1 MVASIWGLGAY
12 KFSMAQS
19 EEVALWWFKIAHISV
34 ILTPAFYSHFVF
46 HLTKNYKRSL
56 VVLTYLLATI
66 FLGLNFFYTDFF
78 ELQFSF
84 DQFYFFR
91 GAINKHLAYFIFY
104 ILFYWLLLFY
114 AFFLLIKFFKQTTGK
129 QRNQIKYFFIGS
141 LVAWLGPEGMFLYVI
156 FGLPIYPYSNI
167 LIGIFPLIIAYAI
180 FKYQLMDIRA
190 VFKVAIS
197 RVGLLVLVYA
207 SILVFPFWLAHRT
220 NTWLIPISIMFLL
233 ATAGPFI
240 FNYLRHKAE
249 AILLKEQKR
258 YQSVLQGLGS
268 KMSQIKKEMDRILK
282 TIVTTVYQEVKPEFV
297 AIYTY
302 SKANQNYSLKDKYP
316 SRSHAS
322 LPEAISPDFPLV
334 QELHNHKIP
343 VISEHFGTSK
353 ISHEILA
360 VPFFVENN
368 LASFLILGPR
378 IKKAIYT
385 QDDIETF
392 NILSNQISLAI
403 ENCLFWQE
411 EQVNEQIRR
420 QRSMD
425 HFSASMAHEILN
437 PVSGVIG
444 TIEGL
449 KMTIREDWKKT
460 ISSDKQ
466 EYLNQKL
473 TRSTHNLMRIS
484 KMIDAIKEFSRKTQ
498 GNLTL
503 LNINEV
509 IEGFFYMFEP
519 QLKYKEINFSKDIDS
534 GLYILGNKIHL
545 QEVLLN
551 LGNNAV
557 DALETTKL
565 PKEKKITLKIH
576 KDTPNTCLISFKDNG
591 CGIKPDLIE
600 DIFLDFV
607 TTKASTQGTGMGLA
621 RVRKIIQNHQG
632 EVWAESP
639 GEGEGAEFFVR
650 LPLKSP

>member
-1 MVASIWGLGAY
+1 M
-12 KFSMAQS
+12 
-19 EEVALWWFKIAHISV
+19 
-34 ILTPAFYSHFVF
+34 T
-46 HLTKNYKRSL
+46 
-56 VVLTYLLATI
+56 
-66 FLGLNFFYTDFF
+66 
-78 ELQFSF
+78 
-84 DQFYFFR
+84 
-91 GAINKHLAYFIFY
+91 
-104 ILFYWLLLFY
+104 
-114 AFFLLIKFFKQTTGK
+114 
-129 QRNQIKYFFIGS
+129 
-141 LVAWLGPEGMFLYVI
+141 
-156 FGLPIYPYSNI
+156 
-167 LIGIFPLIIAYAI
+167 YAI
-180 FKYQLMDIRA
+180 LKHRLMDIRGF
-190 VFKVAIS
+190 FKVIIS
-197 RVGLLVLVYA
+197 QAGLFLFIYSFVLG
-207 SILVFPFWLAHRT
+207 FPFWLAYKT
-220 NTWLIPISIMFLL
+220 SSWQLSLFVMFVL
-233 ATAGPFI
+233 AVTSPFAYT
-240 FNYLRHKAE
+240 YLRRRIE

-297 AIYTY
+297 AIYAY
-302 SKANQNYSLKDKYP
+302 SKPTQSYSLKDKYP
-316 SRSHAS
+316 PKSSAS
-322 LPEAISPDFPLV
+322 LPEAISFDFPLV

-343 VISEHFGTSK
+343 VISEHFGTAK
-353 ISHEILA
+353 VYQEILA
-360 VPFFVENN
+360 VPFFVENS
-368 LASFLILGPR
+368 LASFLILGPKP
-378 IKKAIYT
+378 KKAIYT

-392 NILSNQISLAI
+392 NILSHQISLAI